1 MTGYIIKSLYYCTSI
16 KIGFIFHWLREKIM
30 NTNYTI
36 LFLTSLMGV
45 PSREKL
51 GAETD

>member
-1 MTGYIIKSLYYCTSI
+1 MTGYIIKGLYYWRSI
-16 KIGFIFHWLREKIM
+16 KIGFIFHGLREKIM
-30 NTNYTI
+30 NTNCAI
-36 LFLTSLMGV
+36 LFLTLLMGV